1 MSPSLEV
8 SLNLDKVPSLGD
20 SITVCVK
27 LRNQS
32 GSPRILREHVDAQLK
47 EYHCNP
53 QQSFWRAHKEVHVQ
67 PGQGRAGHAIAATL
81 SKQRWTFE
89 ECLNRRA
96 ELIYL
101 AE

>member
-20 SITVCVK
+20 SITMCVT
-27 LRNQS
+27 LTNQS

-47 EYHCNP
+47 EYNCNP

-67 PGQGRAGHAIAATL
+67 PGQGKAGHANAATL
-81 SKQRWTFE
+81 WIKKKKKSKVDIWGIFK
-89 ECLNRRA
+89 
-96 ELIYL
+96 
-101 AE
+101 